1 LTFLFF
7 TQSYFEFFP
16 PKSPLANT
24 STGSH
29 LQTHYL
35 PDFEYSVDEANGL
48 GRIPHLSVFNPGAND
63 VNLTV
68 TIFHEESEPTS
79 FQQVVPAQSSF
90 ETDASNWD
98 VPLNSRFGMKVE
110 STEPIIVQAT
120 EGWNNT
126 KNDYSLNGTPV
137 NSNISR
143 ETAKSYMSHTSLAK
157 ECYIADGIII
167 DIPEALWIK
176 ETEDIAVLN
185 PNKEEITLTIHAY
198 FGKRDVTR
206 FEIPL
211 DIPVMKKQV
220 KIPAERVGFISLTEW
235 IKPNWHYGARVTAD
249 QPFAAQWLR
258 MVYWYDSAELMS
270 EWSVPCVQVE

>member
-1 LTFLFF
+1 MIFF
-7 TQSYFEFFP
+7 HQQL
-16 PKSPLANT
+16 PLANP

-29 LQTHYL
+29 LQIHYL
-35 PDFEYSVDEANGL
+35 PDFEYSVDETNGF
-48 GRIPHLSVFNPGAND
+48 GRIPHLSIFNPGANEAT
-63 VNLTV
+63 LTI
-68 TIFHEESEPTS
+68 TIFYEEGEPTS
-79 FQQVVPAQSSF
+79 FQQVIPARSSF
-90 ETDASNWD
+90 ETDASHWD

-110 STEPIIVQAT
+110 STEPVITQAT

-126 KNDYSLNGTPV
+126 KNDYSLNGAPV
-137 NSNISR
+137 HSDVPR
-143 ETAKSYMSHTSLAK
+143 ETAKSYMSHNSLAK

-176 ETEDIAVLN
+176 ETEDMAVLN
-185 PNKEEITLTIHAY
+185 PNKEDMTVTINAY
-198 FGKRDVTR
+198 YGHRGVTR
-206 FEIPL
+206 FQIPL

-270 EWSVPCVQVE
+270 EWSAPCVQMQ